1 MKKVQC
7 ILLLAAMFS
16 SLSISEPVFKA
27 PVACK
32 QVYRLLHWLVLVVV
46 LFQLRNSNVNNI
58 IAFEDVNFC
67 FEMLHL
73 HDPQWRSL
81 DAEFHECQKAH

>member
-7 ILLLAAMFS
+7 ILRQAAMFS
-16 SLSISEPVFKA
+16 SLSISGPVFRA

-32 QVYRLLHWLVLVVV
+32 QVCRLLHWLVLVVV

-58 IAFEDVNFC
+58 SAFEDVDFC
-67 FEMLHL
+67 FKMFV
-73 HDPQWRSL
+73 PV
-81 DAEFHECQKAH
+81 